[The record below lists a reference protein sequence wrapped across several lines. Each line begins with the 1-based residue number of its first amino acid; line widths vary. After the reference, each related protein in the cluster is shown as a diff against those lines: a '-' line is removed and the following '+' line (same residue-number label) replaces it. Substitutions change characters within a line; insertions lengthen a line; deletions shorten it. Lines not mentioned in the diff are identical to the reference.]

1 MAVVS
6 LTTPVTEEQMR
17 SLRAGDKVL
26 LSGEIYTGRDA
37 AHKRMIA
44 LLEEGKPLPFD
55 PRGQILYYVGP
66 APAKPGFA
74 VGSAG
79 PTTSYR
85 MDSYTPPL
93 LARGLRGMIGKG
105 RRSPQVVEAMK
116 EYGAVYFGAV
126 GGAAALISRRI
137 LRSELVEW
145 PDLGT
150 EAVHRFTVR
159 DFPLTVVIDTL
170 GNNLYETEPPR
181 YNTEGR

>member
-1 MAVVS
+1 MAVLS

-17 SLRAGDKVL
+17 SLRAGDRVL
-26 LSGEIYTGRDA
+26 LSGTIYTGRDA

-44 LLEEGKPLPFD
+44 LLQEGKPLPFD

-93 LARGLRGMIGKG
+93 LAQGLRGMIGKG

-137 LRSELVEW
+137 VDAELVAW

-150 EAVHRFTVR
+150 EAVHRFTVK
-159 DFPLTVVIDTL
+159 DFPVTVVIDSL
-170 GNNLYETEPPR
+170 GNSLYETEPPKYR
-181 YNTEGR
+181 RD

>member
-1 MAVVS
+1 MAVLS

-17 SLRAGDKVL
+17 SLQAGDRVL
-26 LSGEIYTGRDA
+26 LSGTIYTGRDA

-44 LLEEGKPLPFD
+44 LLQEGKPLPFD

-93 LARGLRGMIGKG
+93 LAQGLRGIIGKG

-116 EYGAVYFGAV
+116 AYGAVYFGAV

-137 LRSELVEW
+137 VDAELVAW

-150 EAVHRFTVR
+150 EAVHRFTVK
-159 DFPLTVVIDTL
+159 DFPVTVVIDSL
-170 GNNLYETEPPR
+170 GNSLYETEPPKYR
-181 YNTEGR
+181 RD

>member
-1 MAVVS
+1 MAVLS

-17 SLRAGDKVL
+17 SLRAGDRVL
-26 LSGEIYTGRDA
+26 LSGTIYTGRDA

-44 LLEEGKPLPFD
+44 LLQEGKPLPFD

-93 LARGLRGMIGKG
+93 LAQGLRGMIGKG

-116 EYGAVYFGAV
+116 AYCAVYFGAV

-137 LRSELVEW
+137 VDAELVAW

-150 EAVHRFTVR
+150 EAVHRFTVK
-159 DFPLTVVIDTL
+159 DFPVTVVIDSL
-170 GNNLYETEPPR
+170 GNSLYETEPPKYR
-181 YNTEGR
+181 RD

>member
-1 MAVVS
+1 MAVLS

-17 SLRAGDKVL
+17 SLRAGDRVL
-26 LSGEIYTGRDA
+26 LSGTIYTGRDA

-44 LLEEGKPLPFD
+44 LLQEGKPLPFD

-93 LARGLRGMIGKG
+93 LAQGLRGMIGKG
-105 RRSPQVVEAMK
+105 RRSPQVVDAMK
-116 EYGAVYFGAV
+116 TYGAVYFGAV

-137 LRSELVEW
+137 VDAELVAW

-150 EAVHRFTVR
+150 EAVHRFTVK
-159 DFPLTVVIDTL
+159 DFPVTVVIYSL
-170 GNNLYETEPPR
+170 GNSLYETEPPKYR
-181 YNTEGR
+181 RD

>member
-55 PRGQILYYVGP
+55 PKGQIIYYVGP

-85 MDSYTPPL
+85 MDSYTPQL
-93 LARGLRGMIGKG
+93 LAQGLRGMIGKG

-116 EYGAVYFGAV
+116 KEGAVYFGAV

-137 LRSELVEW
+137 LSSELVEW

-150 EAVHRFTVR
+150 EAVHRFTVK

-170 GNNLYETEPPR
+170 GNNLYETEPAK
-181 YNTEGR
+181 YNTESK

>member
-1 MAVVS
+1 MAVLS

-17 SLRAGDKVL
+17 SLQAGDRVL
-26 LSGEIYTGRDA
+26 LSGTIYTGRDA

-44 LLEEGKPLPFD
+44 LLQEGKPLPFD

-93 LARGLRGMIGKG
+93 LAQGLRGMIGKG

-116 EYGAVYFGAV
+116 AYGAVYFGAV

-137 LRSELVEW
+137 VDAELVAW

-150 EAVHRFTVR
+150 EAVHRFTVK
-159 DFPLTVVIDTL
+159 DFPVTVVIDSL
-170 GNNLYETEPPR
+170 GNSLYETEPPKYR
-181 YNTEGR
+181 RD